1 MNEIFQLIL
10 MNLEKVCIG
19 VVIFLGAYV
28 ANMGLGAWN
37 SVKVNG
43 DTFNWNLMCQS
54 IVKFVVLILSL
65 GLLSIVA
72 SIVPAY
78 ATYVGIEIGAET
90 LETINSLVIIGAFLT
105 ATIRYIGDGISKLK
119 NILGNNTTSTK

>member
-1 MNEIFQLIL
+1 MLDIIL
-10 MNLEKVCIG
+10 LNLEKVGIG
-19 VVIFLGAYV
+19 VCLFLGAYI

-37 SVKVNG
+37 NVKVNG
-43 DTFNWNLMCQS
+43 DTFNWNLMWQS

-65 GLLSIVA
+65 GLLSIVV

-78 ATYVGIEIGAET
+78 ATYVGIEIDAET
-90 LETINSLVIIGAFLT
+90 LETIDSLVIIGAFLT